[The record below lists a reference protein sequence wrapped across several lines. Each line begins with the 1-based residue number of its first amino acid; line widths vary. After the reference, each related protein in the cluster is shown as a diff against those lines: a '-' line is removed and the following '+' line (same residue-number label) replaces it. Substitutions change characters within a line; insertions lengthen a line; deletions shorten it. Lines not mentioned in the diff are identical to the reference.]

1 MTMEWTESDPQHR
14 QTWHGFCRFMK
25 IMIAVVILILV
36 GMALFLL

>member
-1 MTMEWTESDPQHR
+1 MAMWTEADPQHR
-14 QTWHGFCRFMK
+14 QTWHGFCRLMK